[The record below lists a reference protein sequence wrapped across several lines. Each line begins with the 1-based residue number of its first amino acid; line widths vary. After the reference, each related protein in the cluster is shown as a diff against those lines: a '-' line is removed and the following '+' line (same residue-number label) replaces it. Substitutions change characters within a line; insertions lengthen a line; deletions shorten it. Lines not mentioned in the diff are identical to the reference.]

1 MGARKKNIGGDTME
15 ENDISNVINKFSDIL
30 KEKDIKLEDYIDN
43 NIKNENNDKND
54 SEKNGINIDINTIL
68 KFKKI
73 ADNLNNSKN
82 PRSSLLQALKPF
94 LSSEKQKKIDEYIKI
109 VNILS
114 ILDILNNDS
123 IQ

>member
-1 MGARKKNIGGDTME
+1 ME

-43 NIKNENNDKND
+43 NIKNENNDKNN

-114 ILDILNNDS
+114 ILDILNNDL